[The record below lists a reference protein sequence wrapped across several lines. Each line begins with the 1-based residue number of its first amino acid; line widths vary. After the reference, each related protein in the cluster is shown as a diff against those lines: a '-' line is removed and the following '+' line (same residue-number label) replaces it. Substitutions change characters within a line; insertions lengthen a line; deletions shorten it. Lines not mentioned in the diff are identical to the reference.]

1 MGRYTA
7 PCPIPERNG
16 PALRELPLHGILV
29 LMVRR
34 TLGAFLVLALS
45 MSWAAPVFARPEAPS
60 HACCMGGDAHKA
72 PAKGA
77 PACCRPSE
85 GLPPV
90 VAAAPTAP
98 APALLSS
105 VALAAEPAAVTWLPP
120 ARRASASPQAPP
132 GTHSGLS
139 PPASGL

>member
-1 MGRYTA
+1 
-7 PCPIPERNG
+7 
-16 PALRELPLHGILV
+16 
-29 LMVRR
+29 MVRK

-45 MSWAAPVFARPEAPS
+45 LSWAAPVFARPEAPS
-60 HACCMGGDAHKA
+60 HACCMGGQARKA

-98 APALLSS
+98 APALLTA
-105 VALAAEPAAVTWLPP
+105 VVTAAEPAAVSWLAPSRLV
-120 ARRASASPQAPP
+120 AASPQAPP

-139 PPASGL
+139 PPSSGL